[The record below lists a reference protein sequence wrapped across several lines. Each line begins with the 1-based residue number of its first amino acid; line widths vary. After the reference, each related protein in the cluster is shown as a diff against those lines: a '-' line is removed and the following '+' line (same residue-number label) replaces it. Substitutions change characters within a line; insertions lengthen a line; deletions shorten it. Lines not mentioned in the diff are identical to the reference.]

1 MSKAEHAILGE
12 TYFNRSLLFC
22 VIALVVANGADTTL
36 SKITATVALVA
47 SVVNL
52 IRSFQEFHESR
63 RADA

>member
-12 TYFNRSLLFC
+12 TYFNCSLLFC

-52 IRSFQEFHESR
+52 IRSFQELR